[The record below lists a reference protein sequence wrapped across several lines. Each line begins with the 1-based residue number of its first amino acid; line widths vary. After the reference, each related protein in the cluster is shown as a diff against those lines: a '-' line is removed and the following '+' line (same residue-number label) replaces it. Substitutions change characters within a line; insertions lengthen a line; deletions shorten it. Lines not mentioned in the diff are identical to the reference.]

1 MMKAAKLYSVP
12 FAARRRAA
20 PREGY
25 NEKDPLGPDDM
36 HKHTDADSRHAAL
49 LANVSFRPVF
59 IISDHRSGTTLL
71 HRLLAETGCFNFVS
85 AYHVIRSPDILA
97 NHLEG
102 KEEEARRQVMNQF
115 QQLGVK
121 DRIIDNVPV
130 TPELPV
136 EYGFIL
142 SAATG
147 MRRPRIT
154 RDTLPAFLELCRK
167 IQVISDPAKPLLLKN
182 PWDVLN
188 FAEIKARFPDSRF
201 IFIHRHPFFILTSQL
216 RAIRS
221 MLAAKNHFA
230 AMIAPWYAQ
239 LFDQPLRLF
248 AARFLD
254 SPPFRIWERLL
265 GVHAVRVAEYF
276 LRNIGSLPATDWVSV
291 KYEDLCR
298 QPDETMGK
306 VLQFARVSPAANVSY
321 RDQIEPRP
329 SKVMEEILRTYR
341 RIRPRIQPYL
351 SFHGYEAEPGWM
363 RV

>member
-1 MMKAAKLYSVP
+1 M
-12 FAARRRAA
+12 
-20 PREGY
+20 
-25 NEKDPLGPDDM
+25 N
-36 HKHTDADSRHAAL
+36 KHPDADSRHVDVL
-49 LANVSFRPVF
+49 TNVSFRPVF
-59 IISDHRSGTTLL
+59 IIGDHRSGTTLL

-85 AYHVIRSPDILA
+85 AYHVIRYREILT
-97 NHLEG
+97 NHFEG
-102 KEEEARRQVMNQF
+102 KEEAARRQVMNDF
-115 QQLGVK
+115 LELGVK

-130 TPELPV
+130 TPDLPV

-147 MRRPRIT
+147 TRRPRIT
-154 RDTLPAFLELCRK
+154 RETLPTFLELCRK
-167 IQVISDPAKPLLLKN
+167 IQVISGPAKPLLLKN

-201 IFIHRHPFFILTSQL
+201 VFIHRHPFFILTSQL

-221 MLAAKNHFA
+221 MLAAKNNFA

-254 SPPFRIWERLL
+254 APPFRIWERLL

-276 LRNIGSLPATDWVSV
+276 LRNIGSLPKTDYVSL

-298 QPDETMGK
+298 QPDDAMGGI
-306 VLQFARVSPAANVSY
+306 LQFAGVNPAARTSY
-321 RDQIEPRP
+321 RDLIEPRP
-329 SKVMEEILRTYR
+329 PKVMAEVRRLYR
-341 RIRPRIQPYL
+341 RIRPKIQGYL
-351 SFHGYEAEPGWM
+351 NFHGYEAEPASLGGQ
-363 RV
+363 